1 MVIYDQSLGN
11 ASVSYIILD
20 HGFTFLGLK
29 KWIVFKFLWTTLEK
43 HLEKGFPFIGKL
55 K

>member
-1 MVIYDQSLGN
+1 MVLPFWGSKINLKTL
-11 ASVSYIILD
+11 IL
-20 HGFTFLGLK
+20 

-43 HLEKGFPFIGKL
+43 HLEKRFQFIGKL